1 MFAQHWRQT
10 LPYVL
15 LSNLAGPLFIYIF
28 LRVTT
33 STPSSVSSPENRT
46 WPQALGP
53 QIAWAKLHEMPL
65 KNVCV
70 CYVYAVCSIVPCDFG
85 CDTAMSLCGWGKTN
99 GIENKHSAERVGN
112 GWVGFSTSPCIL
124 IAFWPGQKLIAG
136 CQPTICHR

>member
-1 MFAQHWRQT
+1 MMLACPILTLVRQFEGNFRQT

-15 LSNLAGPLFIYIF
+15 LSNLARPLRIYIF

-33 STPSSVSSPENRT
+33 STPSSVSGPENRT

-70 CYVYAVCSIVPCDFG
+70 LRIRRVFDCS
-85 CDTAMSLCGWGKTN
+85 L
-99 GIENKHSAERVGN
+99 
-112 GWVGFSTSPCIL
+112 
-124 IAFWPGQKLIAG
+124 
-136 CQPTICHR
+136 